1 MGKQKLTPMID
12 SEGDVRD
19 LTDAEYAWAVRD
31 EDFGGVLGS
40 INFLKDREA
49 FFAIAGKLGMER
61 EAFLSFAPSKPG
73 FIERATD
80 AMDALV
86 KQVRHAAE

>member
-1 MGKQKLTPMID
+1 MAYRERPP
-12 SEGDVRD
+12 
-19 LTDAEYAWAVRD
+19 LTDAEGEVRGLTEEDFLWAVRS
-31 EDFGGVLGS
+31 EDFGGHLGS
-40 INFLKDREA
+40 ASFLKDREA
-49 FFAIAGKLGMER
+49 FFAMAEQLGMDR

-73 FIERATD
+73 FIERATE

>member
-1 MGKQKLTPMID
+1 MDQHQPTPMIND
-12 SEGDVRD
+12 DGDVRD
-19 LTDAEYAWAVRD
+19 LTDAEYSWAVRD

-40 INFLKDREA
+40 LAFLKDREA
-49 FFAIAGKLGMER
+49 FFAIAEKLGMER
-61 EAFLSFAPSKPG
+61 EAFLAFAPSKPG

>member
-1 MGKQKLTPMID
+1 M
-12 SEGDVRD
+12 VYRD
-19 LTDAEYAWAVRD
+19 LKPLTDEDGEARELDADDFLWAVRS
-31 EDFGGVLGS
+31 EDFGGAAGS
-40 INFLKDREA
+40 AAFLIDREA
-49 FFAIAGKLGMER
+49 FFTMAEKLGMDR